1 MVCVYPTDGKT
12 LLVASPV
19 LLFTGLEF
27 EVYQHDDVTTII
39 RAFLLASTTPYEGN
53 LELSDY
59 LAKIPQNDHYYRF
72 S

>member
-1 MVCVYPTDGKT
+1 MVCVCPTDGKT

-39 RAFLLASTTPYEGN
+39 RAFLLASATPYEGD
-53 LELSDY
+53 LEPSDY
-59 LAKIPQNDHYYRF
+59 LSKVPQNDHYHR
-72 S
+72 SS